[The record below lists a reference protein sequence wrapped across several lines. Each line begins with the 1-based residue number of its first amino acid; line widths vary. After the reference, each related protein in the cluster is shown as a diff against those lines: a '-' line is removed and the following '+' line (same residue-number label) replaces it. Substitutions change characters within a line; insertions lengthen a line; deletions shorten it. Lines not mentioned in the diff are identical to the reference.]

1 VNGPFKT
8 VTLLFGILAV
18 VFVAMWGI
26 AFCRTGFYGYG
37 HGMTDFMPVS
47 GMLVAALVL
56 VAVGLGVWWILSTLF
71 WHKYFPTQSPPRPP
85 APMPWEA
92 EKDTSADVAG
102 KDELER
108 RLDAL
113 ERALLEGRISEETYR
128 ELKEKY
134 EKRLKADF

>member
-1 VNGPFKT
+1 MNGPFKT
-8 VTLLFGILAV
+8 VTLFFGILAV
-18 VFVAMWGI
+18 LLVVMWGI
-26 AFCRTGFYGYG
+26 SFCRTGFYGYG
-37 HGMTDFMPVS
+37 HGITTFMPMS

-92 EKDTSADVAG
+92 EKNTGDNVADRE
-102 KDELER
+102 ELER

-113 ERALLEGRISEETYR
+113 EKALLEGHISEETYR

-134 EKRLKADF
+134 EKKLYG